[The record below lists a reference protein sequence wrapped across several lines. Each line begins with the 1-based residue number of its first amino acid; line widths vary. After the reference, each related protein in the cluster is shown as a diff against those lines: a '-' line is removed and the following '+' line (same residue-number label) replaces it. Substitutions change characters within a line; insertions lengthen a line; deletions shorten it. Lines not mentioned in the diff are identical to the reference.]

1 VKFGVVGQ
9 LLTHYR
15 SSCPDSKRNFLSGEV
30 AGHSVL
36 YDLLPGLQACNR
48 FVGRLPED
56 GDHSPECMAAAKC
69 AQWHSWSL
77 ARFSVLIGRDR
88 GNQFSCWNICAA
100 GASFSRWAFYGN
112 LESPG
117 TAGFSTAFFFR
128 SEVAEGCLSYLVFQ
142 NQRGT
147 LFLYSR

>member
-1 VKFGVVGQ
+1 MRLEPHDLHSGIG
-9 LLTHYR
+9 R
-15 SSCPDSKRNFLSGEV
+15 SRNG
-30 AGHSVL
+30 
-36 YDLLPGLQACNR
+36 
-48 FVGRLPED
+48 
-56 GDHSPECMAAAKC
+56 
-69 AQWHSWSL
+69 
-77 ARFSVLIGRDR
+77 RFSVLIGRDR

-117 TAGFSTAFFFR
+117 TAGFSTAFFLG
-128 SEVAEGCLSYLVFQ
+128 EVAEGCLSYLFFQ

>member
-1 VKFGVVGQ
+1 MIYYLVCKPA
-9 LLTHYR
+9 T
-15 SSCPDSKRNFLSGEV
+15 
-30 AGHSVL
+30 
-36 YDLLPGLQACNR
+36 GLW
-48 FVGRLPED
+48 GRLPED

-128 SEVAEGCLSYLVFQ
+128 SEVAEGLP
-142 NQRGT
+142 
-147 LFLYSR
+147 